1 MNKKLI
7 YEHAEGIAREKN
19 YAMQVELNLNKAL
32 DVFHSLQSFAKIE
45 TEKEAMTFAEN
56 PLNFFDRLM
65 LEATNVKPI
74 GSVPLNPESIATMY
88 GINRQGFIS
97 ACVAK
102 MPGADTYQI
111 QQYPIKMTPRD
122 RAIVR
127 FKDGRFVIN
136 QEALEQR
143 IEQNKV
149 YAETPTQ
156 LEILEYWE
164 TLCNI
169 LNNHIEKGFVN
180 KFEIYKTSRALGL
193 ISQNDKFAVDYA
205 KLAHSIKKAS

>member
-32 DVFHSLQSFAKIE
+32 DVFHSSQSFAKIE

-56 PLNFFDRLM
+56 PIGYFDQLM
-65 LEATNVKPI
+65 IEATNVKPI

-88 GINRQGFIS
+88 GISRQSMIS
-97 ACVAK
+97 SCVAK
-102 MPGADTYQI
+102 MPGADTYQS
-111 QQYPIKMTPRD
+111 QQYPIRMTPRD
-122 RAIVR
+122 RAIIN

-156 LEILEYWE
+156 LEMLEYWE
-164 TLCNI
+164 NLCNI